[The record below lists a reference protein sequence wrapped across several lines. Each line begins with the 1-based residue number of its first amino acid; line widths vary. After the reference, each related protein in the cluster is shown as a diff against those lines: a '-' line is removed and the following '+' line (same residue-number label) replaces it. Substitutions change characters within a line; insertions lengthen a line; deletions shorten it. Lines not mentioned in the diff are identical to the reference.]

1 MRPESSS
8 RPLPVK
14 ATQSRN
20 LVLISLKIPLYRG
33 NVSILSHCISPEGEA
48 ELVLAAVPDRP
59 AHHAHV
65 VRPRPRVEDVEVGVP
80 DGRAERLVGQVGR
93 PPRQRR
99 QPPLEV
105 ARRRVAPRARVT
117 VERALHRELLGV
129 LGQGCEGTIV
139 ANQDLT
145 AQ

>member
-1 MRPESSS
+1 M
-8 RPLPVK
+8 
-14 ATQSRN
+14 
-20 LVLISLKIPLYRG
+20 
-33 NVSILSHCISPEGEA
+33 
-48 ELVLAAVPDRP
+48 
-59 AHHAHV
+59 
-65 VRPRPRVEDVEVGVP
+65 VRPRPRVEDVEVGVA

-129 LGQGCEGTIV
+129 LGQGCEGTVVTKSGFNCPMTNKSNSCIKI
-139 ANQDLT
+139 D
-145 AQ
+145 

>member
-1 MRPESSS
+1 M
-8 RPLPVK
+8 
-14 ATQSRN
+14 QSGVAQVDCIR
-20 LVLISLKIPLYRG
+20 KYHGLYRG
-33 NVSILSHCISPEGEA
+33 NSTHQHFQCPPHFIILRSISPEGEA

-65 VRPRPRVEDVEVGVP
+65 VRPRPRVEDVEVGVA

>member
-1 MRPESSS
+1 MQFQCNPEWL
-8 RPLPVK
+8 RWIVPGNTTV
-14 ATQSRN
+14 
-20 LVLISLKIPLYRG
+20 YRG
-33 NVSILSHCISPEGEA
+33 KCTPTFYARILSYCISPEGEA
-48 ELVLAAVPDRP
+48 ELVLPAVPDRP

-65 VRPRPRVEDVEVGVP
+65 VRPRPRVEDVEVGVA

-105 ARRRVAPRARVT
+105 ARRRVAPRARVP

-129 LGQGCEGTIV
+129 LGQGCK
-139 ANQDLT
+139 
-145 AQ
+145 